1 MNKVENKE
9 EIAKRYDFLA
19 REYDEGYQSGVK
31 VKIRNEIIF
40 ATLKSI
46 VSGRK
51 CKILDAGGGTGFYSV
66 PMALKDHEVFI
77 LDISGEMLR
86 EAREKGKMHKVSD
99 RIVTIRSDMENICFL
114 GENFDVVLC
123 HLAFSHLSNPIG
135 ALSEFNRVLKKEGI
149 LSLVVE
155 NKAFFSVFE
164 AFKGDIQEAL
174 KRLKSKELI
183 VSIGSLPKI
192 RAFEKQELINMCS
205 AAGFKTIKV
214 IGLEILTNYLQL
226 CCKEPIKESE
236 ELARL
241 EKELAEAEGWNSVGK
256 FLFLI
261 CKKAAQSARKNALK
275 KRIKP

>member
-1 MNKVENKE
+1 MESKE
-9 EIAKRYDFLA
+9 EVAKRYDFLA

-31 VKIRNEIIF
+31 AKFRNEIIF

-46 VSGRK
+46 VPGRK
-51 CKILDAGGGTGFYSV
+51 CKILDAGGGTGFYSF

-77 LDISGEMLR
+77 LDISGGMLR
-86 EAREKGKMHKVSD
+86 EARGKGKMRKVSD

-135 ALSEFNRVLKKEGI
+135 ALREFSRVLKKEGI

-155 NKAFFSVFE
+155 NKAFFSVVE
-164 AFKGDIQEAL
+164 AFKGNIQEAL

-183 VSIGSLPKI
+183 VSICSLPKI

-214 IGLEILTNYLQL
+214 IGLGITDYLQL
-226 CCKEPIKESE
+226 CWKEPIKESE

-241 EKELAEAEGWNSVGK
+241 EKELAETEGWNSVGR

-261 CKKAAQSARKNALK
+261 CKKVAQNARKNALK
-275 KRIKP
+275 KRIKPPTN

>member
-1 MNKVENKE
+1 MESKE
-9 EIAKRYDFLA
+9 EVAKRYDFLA

-31 VKIRNEIIF
+31 AKVRNEIIF

-51 CKILDAGGGTGFYSV
+51 CKILDAGGGTGFYSF
-66 PMALKDHEVFI
+66 PMALKHEVFI
-77 LDISGEMLR
+77 LDISGGMLR

-99 RIVTIRSDMENICFL
+99 RIVTIRSDMENMCFL

-135 ALSEFNRVLKKEGI
+135 ALNEFNRVLKKEGI

-174 KRLKSKELI
+174 KRLKSKQLI

-192 RAFEKQELINMCS
+192 RAFEKQEIINMCS

-214 IGLEILTNYLQL
+214 IGLGITDYLQL
-226 CCKEPIKESE
+226 CWKEPIKESE
-236 ELARL
+236 ELLRL
-241 EKELAEAEGWNSVGK
+241 EKELAEAEGWNSIGR
-256 FLFLI
+256 FLFMI
-261 CKKAAQSARKNALK
+261 CKKVAPSARKNTLK
-275 KRIKP
+275 KRIKPPTN